1 MKKFLIPLLFIVS
14 IQSYAVENEY
24 VENSGYKPIDDPED
38 SDKGY
43 IIKSPD
49 NEKLT
54 TQNKNIPE
62 ILCAYAPSQTETFRK
77 VIEKENIT
85 NVGLTIAKETGVALI
100 SSGLDFNKTADNL
113 ENKAEKQIRRSSKE
127 KFSNY
132 CESFISQK
140 LPSIDDKDKESLCAK
155 TIVTSTA
162 LSKSLLN
169 KSGMQTTVN
178 APFMIDAAIILAG
191 TAVTVELICAPIN
204 HPELTEKVIE
214 ASKEFASQTQ
224 THITN
229 TSDKVTAVGNNV
241 KPIVSNISIKIKES
255 KDRLF

>member
-1 MKKFLIPLLFIVS
+1 MKKLLLPLLILS

-24 VENSGYKPIDDPED
+24 IENSGYKPIDDSEN

-43 IIKSPD
+43 IVKSPD
-49 NEKLT
+49 NEQLT

-62 ILCAYAPSQTETFRK
+62 ILCAYAPSQTETFKK
-77 VIEKENIT
+77 VIEKENLT
-85 NVGLTIAKETGVALI
+85 NIGLTIAKETGVALI
-100 SSGLDFNKTADNL
+100 SSGLDFNKAVDNL

-140 LPSIDDKDKESLCAK
+140 LTSIDDKDKASLCAK
-155 TIVTSTA
+155 TIVTSST

-169 KSGMQTTVN
+169 QSGIHTTVN
-178 APFMIDAAIILAG
+178 APFMIDAAIILTG

-204 HPELTEKVIE
+204 HPELTAKVIE

-229 TSDKVTAVGNNV
+229 TSGKVAEAGNKV